1 MLLVSA
7 PASNNPKGVI
17 DRYLLSTFLVLITFH
32 KCWRTHQNDQFS
44 VHVQCILG

>member
-17 DRYLLSTFLVLITFH
+17 DRHLCSPFLVLITFN
-32 KCWRTHQNDQFS
+32 KR
-44 VHVQCILG
+44 